1 MPHLCNCTLYSPND
15 QSQCSSIGLG
25 GRSLRVSPLL
35 LSLGVSRQDCC
46 NRCTRIAIS
55 AHTSYAYSLLFRDDG
70 FASTYTFKQEEL
82 LACCTSL
89 RPSCHRGIM
98 HSLHFG
104 RLPLPAESQSSLHRL
119 RTVCHGLADA
129 GSSRPMARTQ
139 PSASRNSASCNTN
152 VMSWFGAS
160 CARTFTQHPNE
171 THLVSMQIACVLLH
185 IRRQDHAG

>member
-1 MPHLCNCTLYSPND
+1 M
-15 QSQCSSIGLG
+15 
-25 GRSLRVSPLL
+25 
-35 LSLGVSRQDCC
+35 
-46 NRCTRIAIS
+46 IA
-55 AHTSYAYSLLFRDDG
+55 RR
-70 FASTYTFKQEEL
+70 AS
-82 LACCTSL
+82 
-89 RPSCHRGIM
+89 RPSRPLG

-171 THLVSMQIACVLLH
+171 THLVSLANCMRAPPHSAAGSRRIILALISLSPQGILPLVQAKAVCLAQRDELISGVSSNCGVSMLQIAYPSCTALRLAAV
-185 IRRQDHAG
+185 AGSQAID